1 MLTPLLNFIA
11 SENRDVQRFA
21 IMCLK
26 ELCENKENRK
36 DLFEQTSA
44 PQMLD
49 ALFELMNNA
58 DPRVRLMAGSTLA
71 ELLGESDNKLIMLDA
86 GSLSRMLAFLRSRD
100 LQLRRVAVDCIVHMT
115 KLQDIHPLPI
125 EYCHSVRAEDVLARI
140 VDAFGSETDPRLLLG
155 LLRSLQSLVG
165 LVKHDVKRTKQRLYE
180 FGLLTMLLDQAK
192 RLNGTGQQT
201 ADTLE
206 LVSQIM
212 RMLSSLTSRSKP
224 RLKTVYETGHD
235 RTVVLLC
242 KSADKKVR
250 RGAVRLLG
258 RLSTLIMW
266 KEDIVSDTELLPL
279 LLSMCKLDDLTVQVT
294 AANILAEIAEL
305 PTTRVAM
312 VDAAVLPVL
321 LNLLRLDDSRV
332 HRDVMRTMAALSE
345 ATENRELMS
354 LRALNPILSMLWKE
368 DQATQADTVR
378 TLANLAAP
386 AGVISESF
394 ESLVQKQEA
403 KHGFNR
409 GTHAGKTQKSE
420 LKLGSTRPIF
430 ELVGR
435 FGSSFVPPEDSE
447 EEEGEEERD
456 FNQDKEF
463 NGSMKF
469 RGTLEQALADRSTF
483 EASFKDLLIQQCAA
497 VGATISGDD
506 VIVTGLAAGSD
517 DGNDSASRCSSAP
530 SATSS
535 AEVQPC
541 AVELVVAAA
550 EDARARATAA
560 AAAARKE
567 RLPARAAN
575 NHPSWWR
582 TEEGKELMNNFNHS
596 SLDRIHLR
604 LVETA
609 TFPDLFNPKLPYA
622 RCDTY
627 LLQSSVAG
635 RCSHSRH

>member
-1 MLTPLLNFIA
+1 MLAPLLNFIA

-26 ELCENKENRK
+26 ELCENKENRS
-36 DLFEQTSA
+36 DLFEQIPA
-44 PQMLD
+44 QQMLD
-49 ALFELMNNA
+49 ALFELMGNA
-58 DPRVRLMAGSTLA
+58 DPRVRLMAGSTLS

-86 GSLSRMLAFLRSRD
+86 GSLPRMLVFLRSRD
-100 LQLRRVAVDCIVHMT
+100 LQLRRVAADCIVHMT

-140 VDAFGSETDPRLLLG
+140 VEAFGSETDPRLLLG
-155 LLRSLQSLVG
+155 LLKSLQSLVG
-165 LVKHDVKRTKQRLYE
+165 LVKHDIKRTKQRLYE

-206 LVSQIM
+206 LVSQIT

-224 RLKTVYETGHD
+224 RLQSVYETGHD

-279 LLSMCKLDDLTVQVT
+279 LLSMCKMDDLTVQV
-294 AANILAEIAEL
+294 AAAQILAEIAEL
-305 PTTRVAM
+305 PTSRVAI
-312 VDAAVLPVL
+312 VEAAVLPVL
-321 LNLLRLDDSRV
+321 LSLLRLDDSRV

-354 LRALNPILSMLWKE
+354 FRALDPILSMLWRE
-368 DQATQADTVR
+368 DQATQADSVR

-386 AGVISESF
+386 AGVISENV

-403 KHGFNR
+403 KVGVNF
-409 GTHAGKTQKSE
+409 GPHADKTQRSE
-420 LKLGSTRPIF
+420 LKLTPMRHTF

-435 FGSSFVPPEDSE
+435 FGSSFVPPEESE
-447 EEEGEEERD
+447 DEEQD
-456 FNQDKEF
+456 FNEDKEF
-463 NGSMKF
+463 DGSMKIP
-469 RGTLEQALADRSTF
+469 TPLAI
-483 EASFKDLLIQQCAA
+483 A
-497 VGATISGDD
+497 
-506 VIVTGLAAGSD
+506 AAGDD
-517 DGNDSASRCSSAP
+517 DGNDSASTCWSAP
-530 SATSS
+530 SATPS

-567 RLPARAAN
+567 RLPARVAN
-575 NHPSWWR
+575 NHPSWWG
-582 TEEGKELMNNFNHS
+582 TEEGKELMYNFNHS
-596 SLDRIHLR
+596 SLERIHLR

-609 TFPDLFNPKLPYA
+609 TFTDLLNPDLPYA

-627 LLQSSVAG
+627 LLQPPAAG
-635 RCSHSRH
+635 RRSHSHH